1 MGVRLIIEG
10 RYKGASRRGLARRAA
25 AMLRALQMA
34 DYELSILLTNDDQI
48 RILNR
53 MYRKKDRPTDV
64 LAFAQ
69 REGKGGDLAG
79 RLLGDVVISI
89 PTARRQA
96 EARGTD
102 LTSELTALVAHGL
115 LHLLGWDHDTPSKD
129 RKMRREARRLCGAAA
144 APEHRRAGGR
154 PG

>member
-1 MGVRLIIEG
+1 
-10 RYKGASRRGLARRAA
+10 
-25 AMLRALQMA
+25 MA
-34 DYELSILLTNDDQI
+34 DYELSIVLTNDDQI

-69 REGKGGDLAG
+69 REGKLGELSG
-79 RLLGDVVISI
+79 RLLGDVVISV

-102 LTSELTALVAHGL
+102 LTSELTELVAHGL

-129 RKMRREARRLCGAAA
+129 RRMRRETRRLCGAAV
-144 APEHRRAGGR
+144 APQHRRARAQTG
-154 PG
+154 